1 MQPLSIVKFYA
12 VIDTLCKLLLRFVL
26 CAIDFFPLHE
36 REKRLRDGVVIGWP
50 GAEKDWT
57 TLFMRNS
64 LRKVLEVYCV
74 PWPLW
79 SIKDCGAFCFDT
91 LAGMLM

>member
-1 MQPLSIVKFYA
+1 MRSLSIVNFY
-12 VIDTLCKLLLRFVL
+12 VLIDTFCELLFS
-26 CAIDFFPLHE
+26 
-36 REKRLRDGVVIGWP
+36 
-50 GAEKDWT
+50 AEKDWT
-57 TLFMRNS
+57 TLFMHNS
-64 LRKVLEVYCV
+64 LRTVLEVYCV